1 MEVAVRGFER
11 ILVPLDFSDGRSEI
25 FETAL
30 RMRAETGTIM
40 LLHVVEWLPTVTGGT
55 FGVYAHRQDLEKI
68 KAQALARLEHYARTH
83 KDTPIDSHV
92 REGKPATAILEFI
105 DEERPDIVVMGTHG
119 RSRLD
124 HLLIGSVAERVLRR
138 STVPVATVPFKSS
151 DA

>member
-1 MEVAVRGFER
+1 MKGFAR
-11 ILVPLDFSDGRSEI
+11 IVVPLDFSDRGSEI

-30 RMRAETGTIM
+30 RVRGDTGKIL
-40 LLHVVEWLPTVTGGT
+40 LLHVVEWLPSVTGGT
-55 FGVYAHRQDLEKI
+55 FGVYAHRQELEKI

-83 KDTPIDSHV
+83 KDVPIEAYV

-105 DEERPDIVVMGTHG
+105 EDIDPDVIVMGTHG

-138 STVPVATVPFKSS
+138 SGRPVIAVPFRSS
-151 DA
+151 ES